1 MDFKQQYF
9 SIWTEVWN
17 LHKKYHGASADDE
30 KAWERLDKECE
41 QIDKK
46 YQGKPEQKFLQS
58 LLLAV
63 VAEMERESKHEEN

>member
-9 SIWTEVWN
+9 SIWQEVWS
-17 LHKKYHGASADDE
+17 LHKRYYGVSADDE
-30 KAWERLDKECE
+30 QWWQELDRECE

-63 VAEMERESKHEEN
+63 AAELERESKHEEN